1 MLIPLGTDR
10 PSLRPMLITPVL
22 LSLNI
27 AAFVGQQV
35 VQARAADEQEYWKL
49 LDPFLLHPEG
59 FRWFQP
65 LTSAFLHA
73 DIWHIVGN
81 MLFLWVFGP
90 SIEDRLGRW
99 WFLLFYLC
107 GAFAAAGLHIAL
119 SDVPALG
126 ASGAIAALTGSFL
139 VLFPRTQV
147 KVLFILWFGMSWV
160 SAWWFIGLGILWDLI
175 GQAAGG
181 SGVAHGAHLGGVAFG
196 ASVGVTL
203 LALKWLPREPYDL
216 FTMARQAKRR
226 RELRELTLGQQ
237 RRMEKH
243 WKNAKRLGGEGSAA
257 DNGSGTQG
265 RGVSGANGTGS
276 MSSADALAL
285 RRAEVSEFLAKEQL
299 AEAAAAYKRL
309 VEAHADSPAA
319 TTLTFRSQELLA
331 THYYANGDH
340 EAAAYAAERLVE
352 AYPKQNGVPRFR
364 LLLGLIYAR
373 KLNDPVRA
381 KAMLKAALEDLHD
394 SGERELAERELK
406 DLG

>member
-1 MLIPLGTDR
+1 
-10 PSLRPMLITPVL
+10 MLITPVL
-22 LSLNI
+22 LSLNV

-49 LDPFLLHPEG
+49 LDAWLLHPEG

-73 DIWHIVGN
+73 DVWHIVGN
-81 MLFLWVFGP
+81 MVFLWVFGP

-107 GAFAAAGLHIAL
+107 GAFAAAGLHVAL
-119 SDVPALG
+119 SNSPALG

-196 ASVGVTL
+196 ASVSVAL
-203 LALKWLPREPYDL
+203 LGLKWLPREPYDL

-226 RELRELTLGQQ
+226 RELKELTLGQQ
-237 RRMEKH
+237 RRVEKH
-243 WKNAKRLGGEGSAA
+243 WKDAKRSAGEGSAA
-257 DNGSGTQG
+257 DNGSGTPR
-265 RGVSGANGTGS
+265 RGTSTANGTGS

-285 RRAEVSEFLAKEQL
+285 RRAEVSELLAKEQL
-299 AEAAAAYKRL
+299 AEAGAAYKRL
-309 VEAHADSPAA
+309 VEAHADSPVA

-331 THYYANGDH
+331 THFYASGDH

-352 AYPKQNGVPRFR
+352 MYAKAHEVARFR
-364 LLLGLIYAR
+364 LLLGLIYGR
-373 KLNDPVRA
+373 KLNDPLRA
-381 KAMLKAALEDLHD
+381 KAMLAAALEDLREP
-394 SGERELAERELK
+394 SERELAERELK